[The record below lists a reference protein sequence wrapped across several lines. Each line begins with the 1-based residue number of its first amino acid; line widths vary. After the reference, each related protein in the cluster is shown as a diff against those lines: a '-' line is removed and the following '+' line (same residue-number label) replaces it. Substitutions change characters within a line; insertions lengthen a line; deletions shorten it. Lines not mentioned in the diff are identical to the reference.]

1 MYTTL
6 NNPIS
11 SNYEREALFELIK
24 NKGIVIKD
32 VVLSS
37 GETSKYYYDLKRVVL
52 TPNGSDLIGKLLLEK
67 VLEFDVKSIG
77 GLEVGAT
84 LLAPL
89 ITLKSKK
96 PQLLDAFFVRKSAKK
111 HGLEKE
117 IEGNLIDPAV
127 IVDDV
132 ITTGKSVLQTLD
144 KIEQEKKKVNGIVC
158 IIDREEGARELFEK
172 RGVPFISLFR
182 HSEFKD
188 YIRSKLNL
196 QKTNVEMSYH

>member
-1 MYTTL
+1 M
-6 NNPIS
+6 NRPINS
-11 SNYEREALFELIK
+11 KYKDALFELIK
-24 NKGIVIKD
+24 DKGIVIKD

-52 TPNGSDLIGKLLLEK
+52 TPTGSDLIGKLLLQE
-67 VLEFDVKSIG
+67 VLQFEDVKSIG

-84 LLAPL
+84 LIAPL
-89 ITLKSKK
+89 ITLKSSES
-96 PQLLDAFFVRKSAKK
+96 QLLDAFFVRKSAKK

-144 KIEQEKKKVNGIVC
+144 KIKQENTKVNGIVC
-158 IIDREEGARELFEK
+158 IIDREEGAKELFDK
-172 RGVPFISLFR
+172 RGVPFISLFK
-182 HSEFKD
+182 HSDFKD
-188 YIRSKLNL
+188 YINSRLNL
-196 QKTNVEMSYH
+196 QNPDVEVSYQ